1 MRQIR
6 IIFKTA
12 IIVCL
17 FNACQSDRNY
27 EDNLRG
33 KLIIFHAGSLSVP
46 LRNISEAFKKIHPEI
61 KLEMEASGSLTCAK
75 KITDLKRECDIMLSA
90 DYQVINQFLIPE
102 YADWNIHFATNQL
115 VIAFTE
121 ESKYVDLIN
130 SENWHTILSKKD
142 VVFGR
147 SDPDTD
153 PCGYRT
159 VMLFELA
166 DIYYNEPSSLILLS
180 KDGGFIR
187 PKSADLNALIEVKAV
202 DYIFVY
208 RSVAEQHELSYIV
221 LPDEINLG
229 NPMYNEFYQQ
239 AEISVSGKTP
249 DEQIIQKGSA
259 IVYGLT
265 ILNKARNYEAALKFV
280 DFLFNEDKGMNILKE
295 CGQPGLI
302 PCMTNNFENIPQR
315 LKKYVISY
323 RN

>member
-1 MRQIR
+1 
-6 IIFKTA
+6 
-12 IIVCL
+12 
-17 FNACQSDRNY
+17 
-27 EDNLRG
+27 
-33 KLIIFHAGSLSVP
+33 
-46 LRNISEAFKKIHPEI
+46 
-61 KLEMEASGSLTCAK
+61 
-75 KITDLKRECDIMLSA
+75 
-90 DYQVINQFLIPE
+90 
-102 YADWNIHFATNQL
+102 
-115 VIAFTE
+115 
-121 ESKYVDLIN
+121 
-130 SENWHTILSKKD
+130 
-142 VVFGR
+142 
-147 SDPDTD
+147 
-153 PCGYRT
+153 
-159 VMLFELA
+159 
-166 DIYYNEPSSLILLS
+166 
-180 KDGGFIR
+180 
-187 PKSADLNALIEVKAV
+187 LIEVKAV

-208 RSVAEQHELSYIV
+208 RSVAEQHELSFIV